1 MITEKVL
8 ETENHNIFYR
18 MVGNGK
24 PIFFV
29 HGFGE
34 DGTIWN
40 DLIDHL
46 KDQFQC
52 IIPDL
57 PGSGKSQ
64 MKKGIWS
71 MEGFAD
77 SLRSIFIHE
86 HISSSVLIGHSMGGY
101 ISLAFAEKY
110 AELLKGFGLFH
121 SSAFADNE
129 EKKVTRRRGI
139 EFIEEHGAAR
149 FLEQATP
156 KLFSE
161 DLKSKNTEI
170 VQELIERFTNFEDS
184 SLVHYYEAMMQRPDR
199 TKVLENYSGPILF
212 IMGEH
217 DTAIPL
223 ADGLKQCHI
232 PRLSYIHILRNSG
245 HMGMIEET
253 DKCGQI
259 LKKFLQELGTGDPGI

>member
-1 MITEKVL
+1 MITEKLL
-8 ETENHNIFYR
+8 ETEEQKTFYR
-18 MVGNGK
+18 INGTGK
-24 PIFFV
+24 PVMFI

-40 DLIDHL
+40 PIIDQL
-46 KDQFQC
+46 KDQYQC

-57 PGSGKSQ
+57 PGSGKSE
-64 MKKGIWS
+64 MKSGVWTIES
-71 MEGFAD
+71 FAENV
-77 SLRSIFIHE
+77 RSILIHE
-86 HISSSVLIGHSMGGY
+86 EIETAVVIGHSMGGY
-101 ISLAFAEKY
+101 ISLALAEKY
-110 AELLKGFGLFH
+110 PDLLKGFGLFH

-129 EKKVTRRRGI
+129 EKINTRKRGI
-139 EFIEEHGAAR
+139 EFIEEHGAAK

-161 DLKSKNTEI
+161 QFKKKNPQIIQEI
-170 VQELIERFTNFEDS
+170 IDRFTNFEDS

-199 TKVLENYSGPILF
+199 THVLKNYSNPILF

-223 ADGLKQCHI
+223 ADGLKQCHM
-232 PRLSYIHILRNSG
+232 PPLSYIHILSDSG

-253 DKCGQI
+253 KKCGEI
-259 LKKFLQELGTGDPGI
+259 LITFLQDL